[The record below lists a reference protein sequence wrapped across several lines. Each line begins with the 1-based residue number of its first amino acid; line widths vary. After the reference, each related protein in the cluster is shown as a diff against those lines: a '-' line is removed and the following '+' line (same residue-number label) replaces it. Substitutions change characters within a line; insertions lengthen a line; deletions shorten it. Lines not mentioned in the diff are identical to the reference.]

1 MFSYEFCEISKNTF
15 LTEDVLATASIFNGY
30 FIYTFT
36 FTTFIWHFTAQKMK
50 LFIMDLFGKC
60 EQICRKPGIR
70 SYLLKKSL
78 LENVIFLWSVYL
90 FIFSPNVFWKMY
102 FWKEL
107 HATCNFSNIRLH
119 PWCFVGRFPTF
130 YKHIFLFWNISGW
143 MVVINRF
150 AKITWEFTKW

>member
-1 MFSYEFCEISKNTF
+1 MFCKKRCSKKFRKIHRKLPAPTRPEASNFIKIEALALVFSYEFCEISKNTF

-102 FWKEL
+102 F
-107 HATCNFSNIRLH
+107 
-119 PWCFVGRFPTF
+119 
-130 YKHIFLFWNISGW
+130 
-143 MVVINRF
+143 
-150 AKITWEFTKW
+150 